1 MSDLKN
7 GVNKRRKN
15 VMNKKFRCLRKK
27 FGLLLI
33 GCMVMICSLIPSKLA
48 VHAEESDLRLFEKTD
63 SLSKANSYHMYSALL
78 YTGDYLQAKLVCPQD
93 KDADFDLLLCDEK
106 MNIVKTS
113 SYGTYMHN
121 NKTED
126 ENLGYKSDK
135 KQQMYILVY
144 CSSIG
149 KNTGKYTLTYS
160 MTKNGDEN
168 EINDN
173 ASEAKSFE
181 LGTETIVKNGTIDS
195 PADVDWYKIVVPKN
209 YSYDMV
215 GLELSNT
222 SKDNQLELQ
231 LYQNIAN
238 NGYAMYQVGRGNRGD
253 IELPAGEYYLKVV
266 TTTSAQNFNRHDIPS
281 YKLQILPVIRPDKV
295 NIIELNG
302 YHGTMVKKD
311 YNEGV
316 HYRID
321 ETKPNAITITGQA
334 IRVNDKGEEVP
345 ASNAVIT
352 IRLQDREWKKLN
364 REDMADTEVR
374 VRTDGNGR
382 FVRTVQFN
390 STVGGASAQ
399 VRDDFGQL
407 ISIHT
412 YDYITI
418 KILNN
423 NNSVLGEDSFYVLKT
438 SEYQGL

>member
-1 MSDLKN
+1 
-7 GVNKRRKN
+7 
-15 VMNKKFRCLRKK
+15 MNKKFRCLGKK
-27 FGLLLI
+27 LGLLLI
-33 GCMVMICSLIPSKLA
+33 GCMVMICSLIPSKVA
-48 VHAEESDLRLFEKTD
+48 VHAEESDLRLFEKSD

-93 KDADFDLLLCDEK
+93 KDADFDLLFCDEK

-135 KQQMYILVY
+135 KQQMYIIVY

-149 KNTGKYTLTYS
+149 QNAGKYTLTYS

-253 IELPAGEYYLKVV
+253 VELPAGEYYLKVV

-302 YHGTMVKKD
+302 YHGTVVKKD
-311 YNEGV
+311 YKEGV

-352 IRLQDREWKKLN
+352 IRLKDREWDNLN
-364 REDMADTEVR
+364 RQDMAITEVR

-399 VRDDFGQL
+399 VHDDFGQL
-407 ISIHT
+407 VSIHT
-412 YDYITI
+412 YDYIYI